1 MLAEQ
6 FLAAA
11 AGARNS
17 TALDETIRLTWRAHA
32 EGKLADADA
41 EAISEVVR
49 ARRATLAG
57 DAVQWPPALGS
68 NLSGLTGF
76 GRVEMWRG
84 DVRLSMSVSAPFVW
98 RWP

>member
-76 GRVEMWRG
+76 
-84 DVRLSMSVSAPFVW
+84 DVKRTQEIATLDVPFGGK
-98 RWP
+98 RSRA